1 MSIKSKAA
9 VIRDNKL
16 AQPYKSSKPL
26 SIEEIIISPPL
37 ENEVLVEVKGAGLCH
52 SDLSVINGSRVMPL
66 PLVIGHEGAGEV
78 VEVGSAVK
86 DIKIGDHVS
95 FQFSPSCG
103 RCRVVLKEDLKYAN
117 LQRLLKEKGN

>member
-52 SDLSVINGSRVMPL
+52 SDLSVINGSNIYKIE
-66 PLVIGHEGAGEV
+66 VIEYE
-78 VEVGSAVK
+78 SNK
-86 DIKIGDHVS
+86 QNSNLIIKN
-95 FQFSPSCG
+95 
-103 RCRVVLKEDLKYAN
+103 KN
-117 LQRLLKEKGN
+117 

>member
-37 ENEVLVEVKGAGLCH
+37 ENEVLVQVKGACL
-52 SDLSVINGSRVMPL
+52 LYT
-66 PLVIGHEGAGEV
+66 
-78 VEVGSAVK
+78 
-86 DIKIGDHVS
+86 
-95 FQFSPSCG
+95 SPSP
-103 RCRVVLKEDLKYAN
+103 RDVEESRMPSSA
-117 LQRLLKEKGN
+117 